1 MSHDEPKW
9 WQDAQ
14 HGPYVAE
21 SLPDGMTAR
30 VVYYATP
37 YSQLGEIVETFTGET
52 AWSDAARAAQDRH
65 QSERANLAA
74 FYADNVSALR
84 RASR

>member
-1 MSHDEPKW
+1 MSTDEPRW

-21 SLPDGMTAR
+21 SLSDGMTAR

-52 AWSDAARAAQDRH
+52 AWSDAARAAQDHHHRDRTAVA
-65 QSERANLAA
+65 E

-84 RASR
+84 KKIR